1 MKEGRKEERKRER
14 EKEKNKEQSHSETG
28 LSRKSNDKEFKESQ
42 KEFDSITTC
51 LRGLEQVILSVSVLA
66 GH

>member
-1 MKEGRKEERKRER
+1 MLFQVDFFFK
-14 EKEKNKEQSHSETG
+14 SVWYSCPW
-28 LSRKSNDKEFKESQ
+28 SRKSNDKEFKESQ